1 MNGGKMTAHT
11 MPIPDDISTI
21 DLTRPRT
28 FEENDLS
35 AYWRQLRTTRPLHWH
50 PPAGDAPGFWVVSR
64 YADVM
69 ALYKDNKRLTSE
81 RGNVLVTLLS
91 GGDSAAG
98 KMLAVTD
105 GAMHRNLRNVLLKS
119 FSPHSLKPIV
129 DRVRTNTT
137 RLVVEAVRRG
147 ECDFATDVAEHIP
160 LNTISDLLG
169 VPTADREFLLSLTK
183 SALSSDEE
191 GQSATDAWLAR
202 NEILLYFSELVA
214 ERRARPTEDV
224 ISVLANSTVDGELL
238 TEEVIVLNCYSLI
251 LGGDETSRLSMID
264 SVQTLS
270 RYPDQWQLLRD
281 RKVTLESATEEV
293 LRWATPAM
301 HFGRRAVTDVELHGQ
316 VIAAGDVVTLWNSS
330 ANRDEEVFA
339 DPYVFD
345 LNRSPN
351 KHITFGYGPHFCIG
365 AYLGRAE
372 VNAMIDALRTY
383 TTGFEITGEPQR
395 IHSNFLTGL
404 CSLPT
409 RFQPDEAAMAA
420 YETESGARL

>member
-1 MNGGKMTAHT
+1 MTAHT
-11 MPIPDDISTI
+11 LPIPDDISTI
-21 DLTRPRT
+21 NLTDPRT
-28 FEENDLS
+28 YEVNDLS
-35 AYWRQLRTTRPLHWH
+35 EYWRQLRTTRPLYWH
-50 PPAGDAPGFWVVSR
+50 PPVGDAPGFWVVSR

-69 ALYKDNKRLTSE
+69 ALYKDNKKLTSE
-81 RGNVLVTLLS
+81 KGNVLVTLLA

-105 GAMHRNLRNVLLKS
+105 GAMHRGLRNVLLKS
-119 FSPHSLKPIV
+119 FSPQALKPIV
-129 DRVRTNTT
+129 DQIRVNTT
-137 RLVVEAVRRG
+137 RLVVDAARRG
-147 ECDFATDVAEHIP
+147 ECDFAADVAEQIP

-169 VPTADREFLLSLTK
+169 VPTADREFLLKLNK
-183 SALSSDEE
+183 SALSSEDAD
-191 GQSATDAWLAR
+191 QSATDAWLAR

-214 ERRARPTEDV
+214 ERRAKPTEDV
-224 ISVLANSTVDGELL
+224 ISVLANSTVDGKPL

-264 SVQTLS
+264 SVQTFTQ
-270 RYPDQWQLLRD
+270 YPDQWELLRD
-281 RKVTLESATEEV
+281 GKVTLESATEEV

-301 HFGRRAVTDVELHGQ
+301 HFGRRAVTDMELHGQ
-316 VIAAGDVVTLWNSS
+316 VIAAGDVVTLWNNS

-351 KHITFGYGPHFCIG
+351 KHITFGYGPHFCLG

-372 VNAMIDALRTY
+372 VHALLDALRTY

-404 CSLPT
+404 SRLPV
-409 RFQPDEAAMAA
+409 RIQPNEAAIAA
-420 YETESGARL
+420 YDSDTGVRS

>member
-1 MNGGKMTAHT
+1 MTAQT
-11 MPIPDDISTI
+11 MSTPDDVSTV
-21 DLTRPRT
+21 DLTDPRT
-28 FEENDLS
+28 FEENDLRE
-35 AYWRQLRTTRPLHWH
+35 YWRRLRTTRPLHWH
-50 PPAGDAPGFWVVSR
+50 PPTGDAPGFWVISR

-81 RGNVLVTLLS
+81 RGNVLVTLLA

-98 KMLAVTD
+98 RMLAVTD
-105 GAMHRNLRNVLLKS
+105 GARHRNLRNVLLKA
-119 FSPHSLKPIV
+119 FSPQALKPIT
-129 DRVRTNTT
+129 DRVRANTT

-160 LNTISDLLG
+160 MNTISDLLG
-169 VPTADREFLLSLTK
+169 VPTADREFLLNLNK
-183 SALSSDEE
+183 SALSSNEE

-202 NEILLYFSELVA
+202 NEILLYFNELVA
-214 ERRARPTEDV
+214 ERRAKPTEDV
-224 ISVLANSTVDGELL
+224 ISVLANSTVNGEPLS
-238 TEEVIVLNCYSLI
+238 EEVIVLNCYSLI

-264 SVQTLS
+264 AVRTLT
-270 RYPDQWQLLRD
+270 RHQDQWRLLRD
-281 RKVTLESATEEV
+281 REVTLEPATEEV

-316 VIAAGDVVTLWNSS
+316 VIAAGDIVTLWNSS

-351 KHITFGYGPHFCIG
+351 KHITFGYGPHFCLG
-365 AYLGRAE
+365 AYLGRVE
-372 VNAMIDALRTY
+372 VNAMLDALRTY
-383 TTGFEITGEPQR
+383 STGFEVTGEPQR

-404 CSLPT
+404 SSLPV
-409 RFQPDEAAMAA
+409 RFQPDETALAA
-420 YETESGARL
+420 YDSGNGAHR

>member
-1 MNGGKMTAHT
+1 MTAQT
-11 MPIPDDISTI
+11 MSIPDDVSTV
-21 DLTRPRT
+21 DLTDPRT
-28 FEENDLS
+28 FEENDLR

-50 PPAGDAPGFWVVSR
+50 PPTGDAPGFWVISR

-81 RGNVLVTLLS
+81 RGNVLVTLLA

-105 GAMHRNLRNVLLKS
+105 GAPHRNLRNVLLKA
-119 FSPHSLKPIV
+119 FSPQALKPIT

-160 LNTISDLLG
+160 MNTISDLLG
-169 VPTADREFLLSLTK
+169 VPTADREFLLNLNK
-183 SALSSDEE
+183 SALSSNEE

-202 NEILLYFSELVA
+202 NEILLYFNELVA
-214 ERRARPTEDV
+214 ERRAKPTEDV
-224 ISVLANSTVDGELL
+224 ISVLANSTVNGEPLS
-238 TEEVIVLNCYSLI
+238 EEVIVLNCYSLI

-264 SVQTLS
+264 AVRTFT
-270 RYPDQWQLLRD
+270 RHPDQWRLLRD
-281 RKVTLESATEEV
+281 GEVTLESATEEV

-301 HFGRRAVTDVELHGQ
+301 HFGRRAVTDIELHGQ
-316 VIAAGDVVTLWNSS
+316 VIAASDIVTLWNSS

-339 DPYVFD
+339 DPYTFD

-351 KHITFGYGPHFCIG
+351 KHITFGYGPHFCLG
-365 AYLGRAE
+365 AYLGRVE
-372 VNAMIDALRTY
+372 VNAMLDALRTY
-383 TTGFEITGEPQR
+383 STGFEVTGEPQR

-404 CSLPT
+404 CGLPV
-409 RFQPDEAAMAA
+409 RFQPDEAALAA
-420 YETESGARL
+420 YDGGNGAHA

>member
-1 MNGGKMTAHT
+1 MTAQT
-11 MPIPDDISTI
+11 MSTPDDISTV
-21 DLTRPRT
+21 DLTDPRT
-28 FEENDLS
+28 FEENDLRE
-35 AYWRQLRTTRPLHWH
+35 YWRRLRTTRPLHWH
-50 PPAGDAPGFWVVSR
+50 PPTGDAPGFWVISR

-81 RGNVLVTLLS
+81 RGNVLVTLLA

-105 GAMHRNLRNVLLKS
+105 GAQHRNLRNVLLKA
-119 FSPHSLKPIV
+119 FSPQALKPIT
-129 DRVRTNTT
+129 DRVRANTT

-160 LNTISDLLG
+160 MNTISDLLG
-169 VPTADREFLLSLTK
+169 VPAADREFLLNLNK
-183 SALSSDEE
+183 SALSSNEE

-202 NEILLYFSELVA
+202 NEILLYFNELVA
-214 ERRARPTEDV
+214 ERRAKPTEDV
-224 ISVLANSTVDGELL
+224 ISVLANSTVNGEPLS
-238 TEEVIVLNCYSLI
+238 EEVIVLNCYSLI

-264 SVQTLS
+264 AVRTFT
-270 RYPDQWQLLRD
+270 RHPDQWQLLRD
-281 RKVTLESATEEV
+281 REVTLESATEEV

-316 VIAAGDVVTLWNSS
+316 VIAGGDIVTLWNSS

-351 KHITFGYGPHFCIG
+351 KHITFGYGPHFCLG
-365 AYLGRAE
+365 AYLGRVE
-372 VNAMIDALRTY
+372 VNAMLDALRIY
-383 TTGFEITGEPQR
+383 STGFEVSGEPQR

-404 CSLPT
+404 SSLPV
-409 RFQPDEAAMAA
+409 RFQPDETALAA
-420 YETESGARL
+420 YDSGNGARR

>member
-1 MNGGKMTAHT
+1 MTAQT
-11 MPIPDDISTI
+11 MSTPDDVSTV
-21 DLTRPRT
+21 DLTDPRT
-28 FEENDLS
+28 FEENDLRE
-35 AYWRQLRTTRPLHWH
+35 YWRRLRTTRPLHWH
-50 PPAGDAPGFWVVSR
+50 PPTGDAPGFWVLSR

-81 RGNVLVTLLS
+81 RGNVLVTLLA

-105 GAMHRNLRNVLLKS
+105 GARHRNLRNVLLKA
-119 FSPHSLKPIV
+119 FSPQALKPIT
-129 DRVRTNTT
+129 DRVRANTT

-147 ECDFATDVAEHIP
+147 ECDFATEVAEHIP
-160 LNTISDLLG
+160 MNTISDLLG
-169 VPTADREFLLSLTK
+169 VPTADREFLLNLNK
-183 SALSSDEE
+183 SALSSNEE

-202 NEILLYFSELVA
+202 NEILLYFNELVA
-214 ERRARPTEDV
+214 ERRAKPTEDV
-224 ISVLANSTVDGELL
+224 ISVLANSTVNGEPLS
-238 TEEVIVLNCYSLI
+238 EEVIVLNCYSLI

-264 SVQTLS
+264 AVRAFT
-270 RYPDQWQLLRD
+270 RHPDQWQLLRD
-281 RKVTLESATEEV
+281 REVTLESATEEV

-316 VIAAGDVVTLWNSS
+316 VIAGGDIVTLWNSS

-351 KHITFGYGPHFCIG
+351 KHITFGYGPHFCLG
-365 AYLGRAE
+365 AYLGRVE
-372 VNAMIDALRTY
+372 VNAMLDALRTY
-383 TTGFEITGEPQR
+383 STGFEVTGEPQR

-404 CSLPT
+404 SSLPV
-409 RFQPDEAAMAA
+409 RFQPDETALAA
-420 YETESGARL
+420 YDSGKGARR

>member
-1 MNGGKMTAHT
+1 MTAQT
-11 MPIPDDISTI
+11 MSIPDDVSTV
-21 DLTRPRT
+21 DLTDPRT
-28 FEENDLS
+28 FEENDLR

-50 PPAGDAPGFWVVSR
+50 PPTGDAPGFWVISR

-81 RGNVLVTLLS
+81 KGNVLVTLLA

-98 KMLAVTD
+98 RMLAVTD
-105 GAMHRNLRNVLLKS
+105 GAPHRNLRNVLLKA
-119 FSPHSLKPIV
+119 FSPQALKPIT
-129 DRVRTNTT
+129 DRVRENTT

-160 LNTISDLLG
+160 MNTISDLLG
-169 VPTADREFLLSLTK
+169 VPTADREFLLNLNK
-183 SALSSDEE
+183 SALSSNEE

-202 NEILLYFSELVA
+202 NEILLYFNELVA
-214 ERRARPTEDV
+214 ERRAKPTEDV
-224 ISVLANSTVDGELL
+224 ISLLANSTVNGEPLS
-238 TEEVIVLNCYSLI
+238 EEVIVLNCYSLI

-264 SVQTLS
+264 AVRTLS
-270 RYPDQWQLLRD
+270 EHPDQWQLLRD
-281 RKVTLESATEEV
+281 REVTLESATEEV

-301 HFGRRAVTDVELHGQ
+301 HFGRRAVTDLELHDQ
-316 VIAAGDVVTLWNSS
+316 VIAAGDIVTLWNSS

-351 KHITFGYGPHFCIG
+351 KHITFGYGPHFCLG
-365 AYLGRAE
+365 AYLGRVE
-372 VNAMIDALRTY
+372 VNAMLDALRTY
-383 TTGFEITGEPQR
+383 STGFEITGEPQR

-404 CSLPT
+404 CGLPV
-409 RFQPDEAAMAA
+409 RFQPDEAALAA
-420 YETESGARL
+420 HDGGAGARG

>member
-1 MNGGKMTAHT
+1 MTAQT
-11 MPIPDDISTI
+11 MSIPDDVSTV
-21 DLTRPRT
+21 DLTDPRT
-28 FEENDLS
+28 FEENDLR

-50 PPAGDAPGFWVVSR
+50 PPTGDAPGFWVISR

-81 RGNVLVTLLS
+81 KGNVLVTLLA

-98 KMLAVTD
+98 RMLAVTD
-105 GAMHRNLRNVLLKS
+105 GAPHRNLRNVLLKA
-119 FSPHSLKPIV
+119 FSPQALKPIT
-129 DRVRTNTT
+129 DRVRENTT

-160 LNTISDLLG
+160 MNTISDLLG
-169 VPTADREFLLSLTK
+169 VPTADREFLLNLNK
-183 SALSSDEE
+183 SALSSNEE

-202 NEILLYFSELVA
+202 NEILLYFNELVA
-214 ERRARPTEDV
+214 ERRAKPTEDV
-224 ISVLANSTVDGELL
+224 ISLLANSTVNGEPLS
-238 TEEVIVLNCYSLI
+238 EEVIVLNCYSLI

-264 SVQTLS
+264 AVRTLS
-270 RYPDQWQLLRD
+270 EHPDQWQLLRD
-281 RKVTLESATEEV
+281 REVTLESATEEV

-301 HFGRRAVTDVELHGQ
+301 HFGRRAVTDLELHDQ
-316 VIAAGDVVTLWNSS
+316 VISAGDIVTLWNSS

-351 KHITFGYGPHFCIG
+351 KHITFGYGPHFCLG
-365 AYLGRAE
+365 AYLGRVE
-372 VNAMIDALRTY
+372 VNAMLDALRTY
-383 TTGFEITGEPQR
+383 STGFEITGEPQR

-404 CSLPT
+404 CSLPV
-409 RFQPDEAAMAA
+409 RFQPDEAALAA
-420 YETESGARL
+420 HDGGAGARA

>member
-1 MNGGKMTAHT
+1 MTAQT
-11 MPIPDDISTI
+11 MSIPDDVSTV
-21 DLTRPRT
+21 DLTDPRT
-28 FEENDLS
+28 FEENDLR

-50 PPAGDAPGFWVVSR
+50 PSTGDAPGFWVISR

-81 RGNVLVTLLS
+81 RGNVLVTLLA

-105 GAMHRNLRNVLLKS
+105 GASHRNLRNVLLKA
-119 FSPHSLKPIV
+119 FSPQALKPIT

-160 LNTISDLLG
+160 MNTISDLLG
-169 VPTADREFLLSLTK
+169 VPTADREFLLNLNK
-183 SALSSDEE
+183 SALSSNEE

-202 NEILLYFSELVA
+202 NEILLYFNELVA
-214 ERRARPTEDV
+214 ERRAKPTEDV
-224 ISVLANSTVDGELL
+224 ISVLANSTVNGEPLS
-238 TEEVIVLNCYSLI
+238 EEVIVLNCYSLI

-264 SVQTLS
+264 AVRTFT
-270 RYPDQWQLLRD
+270 RHPDQWRLLRD
-281 RKVTLESATEEV
+281 GEVTLESATEEV

-301 HFGRRAVTDVELHGQ
+301 HFGRRAVTDIELHGQ
-316 VIAAGDVVTLWNSS
+316 VIAAGDIVTLWNSS

-339 DPYVFD
+339 DPYTFD

-351 KHITFGYGPHFCIG
+351 KHITFGYGPHFCLG
-365 AYLGRAE
+365 AYLGRVE
-372 VNAMIDALRTY
+372 VNAMLDALRTY
-383 TTGFEITGEPQR
+383 STGFEVTGEPQR

-404 CSLPT
+404 CGLPV
-409 RFQPDEAAMAA
+409 RFQPDEAALAA
-420 YETESGARL
+420 YDGGNGAHA

>member
-1 MNGGKMTAHT
+1 MTAQT
-11 MPIPDDISTI
+11 MPIPDEISTV
-21 DLTRPRT
+21 DLSDPRT

-35 AYWRQLRTTRPLHWH
+35 EYWRQLRTTRPLYWH
-50 PPAGDAPGFWVVSR
+50 PPTNNAPGFWVVSR

-81 RGNVLVTLLS
+81 KGNVLVTLLA

-105 GAMHRNLRNVLLKS
+105 GAMHRNLRNVLLKA
-119 FSPHSLKPIV
+119 FSPQALGPIS
-129 DRVRTNTT
+129 DRVRANTT
-137 RLVVEAVRRG
+137 RLVVDAVRRG

-169 VPTADREFLLSLTK
+169 VPTGDREFLLGLTK

-214 ERRARPTEDV
+214 ERRAKPTEDV
-224 ISVLANSTVDGELL
+224 ISVLANSTVNGEPL

-251 LGGDETSRLSMID
+251 LGGDETSRLSMIEA
-264 SVQTLS
+264 VRTFTQH
-270 RYPDQWQLLRD
+270 PDQWQSLRD
-281 RKVTLESATEEV
+281 RNVTLESATEEV

-301 HFGRRAVTDVELHGQ
+301 HFGRRAVTDIELHGEL
-316 VIAAGDVVTLWNSS
+316 IAADDIVTLWNSS

-345 LNRSPN
+345 LDRSPN
-351 KHITFGYGPHFCIG
+351 KHITFGYGPHFCLG
-365 AYLGRAE
+365 AYLGRVE
-372 VNAMIDALRTY
+372 VNAMLDALRTY
-383 TTGFEITGEPQR
+383 STGFEITGEVQR

-404 CSLPT
+404 CGLPV
-409 RFQPDEAAMAA
+409 RFQPDEAALTR
-420 YETESGARL
+420 YGRGNGALG

>member
-1 MNGGKMTAHT
+1 MTAQT
-11 MPIPDDISTI
+11 MPIPDEISTVN
-21 DLTRPRT
+21 LTDPRT
-28 FEENDLS
+28 FEDNDLS
-35 AYWRQLRTTRPLHWH
+35 EYWRRLRTTRPLYWH
-50 PPAGDAPGFWVVSR
+50 PPTGDAPGFWVISR

-81 RGNVLVTLLS
+81 KGNVLVTLLA

-105 GAMHRNLRNVLLKS
+105 GAMHRNLRNVLLKA
-119 FSPHSLKPIV
+119 FSPQALKPV
-129 DRVRTNTT
+129 ADRVRANTT
-137 RLVVEAVRRG
+137 RLVVNAVRRG

-191 GQSATDAWLAR
+191 DQSATDAWLAR

-214 ERRARPTEDV
+214 ERRAKPTEDV
-224 ISVLANSTVDGELL
+224 ISVLANSTVDGEPLS
-238 TEEVIVLNCYSLI
+238 EEVIVLNCYSLI
-251 LGGDETSRLSMID
+251 LGGDETSRLSMIE
-264 SVQTLS
+264 SVRTFTQH
-270 RYPDQWQLLRD
+270 PEQWRRLREGE
-281 RKVTLESATEEV
+281 VTLESAAEEV

-301 HFGRRAVTDVELHGQ
+301 HFGRRAVTDVELHGE
-316 VIAAGDVVTLWNSS
+316 VIAAGDIVTLWNSS

-345 LNRSPN
+345 LSRSPN
-351 KHITFGYGPHFCIG
+351 KHITFGYGPHFCLG
-365 AYLGRAE
+365 AYLGRVE
-372 VNAMIDALRTY
+372 VNAMLDALRTY
-383 TTGFEITGEPQR
+383 STGFEITGEVQR

-404 CSLPT
+404 CGLPV
-409 RFQPDEAAMAA
+409 RFRPDEAALAA
-420 YETESGARL
+420 YGREERENGARG

>member
-1 MNGGKMTAHT
+1 MTAQT
-11 MPIPDDISTI
+11 MSTPDDVSTV
-21 DLTRPRT
+21 DLTDPRT
-28 FEENDLS
+28 FEENDLRE
-35 AYWRQLRTTRPLHWH
+35 YWRRLRTTRPLHWH
-50 PPAGDAPGFWVVSR
+50 PPTGDAPGFWVLSR

-81 RGNVLVTLLS
+81 RGNVLVTLLA

-105 GAMHRNLRNVLLKS
+105 GARHRNLRNVLLKA
-119 FSPHSLKPIV
+119 FSPQALKPIT
-129 DRVRTNTT
+129 DRVRANTT

-147 ECDFATDVAEHIP
+147 ECDFATEVAEHIP
-160 LNTISDLLG
+160 MNTISDLLG
-169 VPTADREFLLSLTK
+169 VPTADREFLLNLNK
-183 SALSSDEE
+183 SALSSNEE

-202 NEILLYFSELVA
+202 NEILLYFNELVA
-214 ERRARPTEDV
+214 ERRAKPTEDV
-224 ISVLANSTVDGELL
+224 ISVLANSTVNGEPLS
-238 TEEVIVLNCYSLI
+238 EEVIVLNCYSLI

-264 SVQTLS
+264 AVRAFT
-270 RYPDQWQLLRD
+270 RHPDQWQLLRD
-281 RKVTLESATEEV
+281 RGVTLESATEEV

-316 VIAAGDVVTLWNSS
+316 VIAGGDIVTLWNSS

-351 KHITFGYGPHFCIG
+351 KHITFGYGPHFCLG
-365 AYLGRAE
+365 AYLGRVE
-372 VNAMIDALRTY
+372 VNAMLDALRTY
-383 TTGFEITGEPQR
+383 STGFEVTGEPQR

-404 CSLPT
+404 SSLPV
-409 RFQPDEAAMAA
+409 RFQPDETALAA
-420 YETESGARL
+420 YDSGKGARR

>member
-1 MNGGKMTAHT
+1 MTAQT
-11 MPIPDDISTI
+11 MSIPDDVSTV
-21 DLTRPRT
+21 DLTDPRT
-28 FEENDLS
+28 FEENDLR

-50 PPAGDAPGFWVVSR
+50 PPTGDAPGFWVISR

-81 RGNVLVTLLS
+81 KGNVLVTLLA

-98 KMLAVTD
+98 RMLAVTD
-105 GAMHRNLRNVLLKS
+105 GAPHRNLRNVLLKA
-119 FSPHSLKPIV
+119 FSPQALKPIT
-129 DRVRTNTT
+129 DRVRENTT

-160 LNTISDLLG
+160 MNTISDLLG
-169 VPTADREFLLSLTK
+169 VPTADREFLLNLNK
-183 SALSSDEE
+183 SALSSNEE

-202 NEILLYFSELVA
+202 NEILLYFNELVA
-214 ERRARPTEDV
+214 ERRAKPTEDV
-224 ISVLANSTVDGELL
+224 ISLLANSTVNGEPLS
-238 TEEVIVLNCYSLI
+238 EEVIVLNCYSLI

-264 SVQTLS
+264 AVRTFSEH
-270 RYPDQWQLLRD
+270 PDQWQLLRD
-281 RKVTLESATEEV
+281 REVTLESATEEV

-301 HFGRRAVTDVELHGQ
+301 HFGRRAVTDLELHDQ
-316 VIAAGDVVTLWNSS
+316 VIAAGDIVTLWNSS

-351 KHITFGYGPHFCIG
+351 KHITFGYGPHFCLG
-365 AYLGRAE
+365 AYLGRVE
-372 VNAMIDALRTY
+372 VNAMLDALRTY
-383 TTGFEITGEPQR
+383 STGFEITGEPQR

-404 CSLPT
+404 CGLPV
-409 RFQPDEAAMAA
+409 RFQPDEAALAA
-420 YETESGARL
+420 HDGGDGARA

>member
-1 MNGGKMTAHT
+1 MS
-11 MPIPDDISTI
+11 IPDDVSTV
-21 DLTRPRT
+21 DLTDPRT
-28 FEENDLS
+28 FEENDLR

-50 PPAGDAPGFWVVSR
+50 PPTGDAPGFWVISR

-81 RGNVLVTLLS
+81 KGNVLVTLLA

-98 KMLAVTD
+98 RMLAVTD
-105 GAMHRNLRNVLLKS
+105 GAPHRNLRNVLLKA
-119 FSPHSLKPIV
+119 FSPQALKPIT
-129 DRVRTNTT
+129 DRVRENTT

-160 LNTISDLLG
+160 MNTISDLLG
-169 VPTADREFLLSLTK
+169 VPTADREFLLNLNK
-183 SALSSDEE
+183 SALSSNEE

-202 NEILLYFSELVA
+202 NEILLYFNELVA
-214 ERRARPTEDV
+214 ERRAKPTEDV
-224 ISVLANSTVDGELL
+224 ISLLANSTVNGEPLS
-238 TEEVIVLNCYSLI
+238 EEVIVLNCYSLI

-264 SVQTLS
+264 AVRTFSEH
-270 RYPDQWQLLRD
+270 PDQWQLLRD
-281 RKVTLESATEEV
+281 REVTLESATEEV

-301 HFGRRAVTDVELHGQ
+301 HFGRRAVTDLELHDQ
-316 VIAAGDVVTLWNSS
+316 VIAAGDIVTLWNSS

-351 KHITFGYGPHFCIG
+351 KHITFGYGPHFCLG
-365 AYLGRAE
+365 AYLGRVE
-372 VNAMIDALRTY
+372 VNAMLDALRTY
-383 TTGFEITGEPQR
+383 STGFEITGEPQR

-404 CSLPT
+404 CGLPV
-409 RFQPDEAAMAA
+409 RFQPDEAALAA
-420 YETESGARL
+420 HDGGDGARA

>member
-1 MNGGKMTAHT
+1 MTAQT
-11 MPIPDDISTI
+11 MSTPDDISTV
-21 DLTRPRT
+21 DLTDPRT
-28 FEENDLS
+28 FEENDLRE
-35 AYWRQLRTTRPLHWH
+35 YWRRLRTTRPLHWH
-50 PPAGDAPGFWVVSR
+50 PPTGDAPGFWVISR

-81 RGNVLVTLLS
+81 RGNVLVTLLA

-105 GAMHRNLRNVLLKS
+105 GAQHRNLRNVLLKA
-119 FSPHSLKPIV
+119 FSPQALKPIT
-129 DRVRTNTT
+129 DRVRANTT

-160 LNTISDLLG
+160 MNTISDLLG
-169 VPTADREFLLSLTK
+169 VPAADREFLLNLNK
-183 SALSSDEE
+183 SALSSNEE

-202 NEILLYFSELVA
+202 NEILLYFNELVA
-214 ERRARPTEDV
+214 ERRAKPTEDV
-224 ISVLANSTVDGELL
+224 ISVLANSTVNGEPLS
-238 TEEVIVLNCYSLI
+238 EEVIVLNCYSLI

-264 SVQTLS
+264 AVRTFT
-270 RYPDQWQLLRD
+270 RHPDQWQLLRD
-281 RKVTLESATEEV
+281 REVTLESATEEV

-316 VIAAGDVVTLWNSS
+316 VIAGGDIVTLWNSS

-351 KHITFGYGPHFCIG
+351 KHITFGYGPHFCLG
-365 AYLGRAE
+365 AYLGRVE
-372 VNAMIDALRTY
+372 VNAMLDALRTY
-383 TTGFEITGEPQR
+383 STGFEVSGEPQR

-404 CSLPT
+404 SSLPV
-409 RFQPDEAAMAA
+409 RFQPDETALAAH
-420 YETESGARL
+420 ESGNGARR

>member
-1 MNGGKMTAHT
+1 MS
-11 MPIPDDISTI
+11 IPDDVSTV
-21 DLTRPRT
+21 DLTDPRT
-28 FEENDLS
+28 FEENDLR

-50 PPAGDAPGFWVVSR
+50 PPTGDAPGFWVISR

-81 RGNVLVTLLS
+81 KGNVLVTLLA

-98 KMLAVTD
+98 RMLAVTD
-105 GAMHRNLRNVLLKS
+105 GAPHRNLRNVLLKA
-119 FSPHSLKPIV
+119 FSPQALKPIT
-129 DRVRTNTT
+129 DRVRENTT

-160 LNTISDLLG
+160 MNTISDLLG
-169 VPTADREFLLSLTK
+169 VPTADREFLLNLNK
-183 SALSSDEE
+183 SALSSNEE

-202 NEILLYFSELVA
+202 NEILLYFNELVA
-214 ERRARPTEDV
+214 ERRAKPTEDV
-224 ISVLANSTVDGELL
+224 ISLLANSTVNGEPLS
-238 TEEVIVLNCYSLI
+238 EEVIVLNCYSLI

-264 SVQTLS
+264 AVRTFSEH
-270 RYPDQWQLLRD
+270 PDQWQLLRD
-281 RKVTLESATEEV
+281 REVTLESATEEV

-301 HFGRRAVTDVELHGQ
+301 HFGRRAVTNLELHDQ
-316 VIAAGDVVTLWNSS
+316 VIAAGDIVTLWNSS

-351 KHITFGYGPHFCIG
+351 KHITFGYGPHFCLG
-365 AYLGRAE
+365 AYLGRVE
-372 VNAMIDALRTY
+372 VNAMLDALRTY
-383 TTGFEITGEPQR
+383 STGFEITGEPQR

-404 CSLPT
+404 CGLPV
-409 RFQPDEAAMAA
+409 RFQPDEAALAA
-420 YETESGARL
+420 HDGGDGARA

>member
-1 MNGGKMTAHT
+1 MTAQT
-11 MPIPDDISTI
+11 MSIPDDVSTV
-21 DLTRPRT
+21 DLTDPRT
-28 FEENDLS
+28 FEENDLR

-50 PPAGDAPGFWVVSR
+50 PPTGDAPGFWVISR

-81 RGNVLVTLLS
+81 KGNVLVTLLA

-98 KMLAVTD
+98 RMLAVTD
-105 GAMHRNLRNVLLKS
+105 GAPHRNLRNVLLKA
-119 FSPHSLKPIV
+119 FSPQALKPIT
-129 DRVRTNTT
+129 DRVRENTT

-160 LNTISDLLG
+160 MNTISDLLG
-169 VPTADREFLLSLTK
+169 VPTADREFLLNLNK
-183 SALSSDEE
+183 SALSSNEE

-202 NEILLYFSELVA
+202 NEILLYFNELVA
-214 ERRARPTEDV
+214 ERRAKPTEDV
-224 ISVLANSTVDGELL
+224 ISLLANSTVNGEPLS
-238 TEEVIVLNCYSLI
+238 EEVIVLNCYSLI

-264 SVQTLS
+264 AVRTLS
-270 RYPDQWQLLRD
+270 EHPDQWQLLRD
-281 RKVTLESATEEV
+281 REVTLESATEEV

-301 HFGRRAVTDVELHGQ
+301 HFGRRAVTDLELHDQ
-316 VIAAGDVVTLWNSS
+316 VIATGDIVTLWNSS

-351 KHITFGYGPHFCIG
+351 KHITFGYGPHFCLG
-365 AYLGRAE
+365 AYLGRVE
-372 VNAMIDALRTY
+372 VNAMLDALRTY
-383 TTGFEITGEPQR
+383 STGFEITGEPQR

-404 CSLPT
+404 CGLPV
-409 RFQPDEAAMAA
+409 RFQPDEAALAA
-420 YETESGARL
+420 HDGGAGARG